1 MPNVENLRSL
11 GDLPPEEHA
20 EISRRGGIA
29 SGETRRRKKNMRE
42 VARALLESP
51 LVDEPETEAALEALG
66 IEKTQQ
72 GAILLAAARKSK
84 YGDIEAARFIRDT
97 SGQAPTQ
104 TGELSGPDGGAI
116 GIDLA
121 GYTDDQLRQLL
132 SDGAD
137 DADGADADGAD
148 ADADGADADGDGADD
163 AENPG

>member
-11 GDLPPEEHA
+11 GDLSPEEHA
-20 EISRRGGIA
+20 EISRRGGLA
-29 SGETRRRKKNMRE
+29 SGESRRRKKNMRE
-42 VARALLESP
+42 VARALLEAP

-72 GAILLAAARKSK
+72 GAILLAATKKSK
-84 YGDIEAARFIRDT
+84 YGDIEAARFVRDT
-97 SGQAPTQ
+97 SGQAPAQ
-104 TGELSGPDGGAI
+104 SVELSGPDGGTI

-132 SDGAD
+132 SD

-148 ADADGADADGDGADD
+148 DAKNGD
-163 AENPG
+163 